1 MALPNAEQETALII
15 TDEETIRLIHELADL
30 TREPIADV
38 IALALDYRICI
49 EKPHH
54 PEIVRRE
61 RIERQAIPL
70 EDRLAE
76 VRAIVKRFNKDR
88 PPGPSI
94 QEYMDDMYDEHGLPK

>member
-1 MALPNAEQETALII
+1 MALTNADQETTLTI
-15 TDEETIRLIHELADL
+15 TDEETCRMAQELADL
-30 TREPIADV
+30 KGEPIDEV
-38 IALALDYRICI
+38 IALAIDYRICI

-70 EDRLAE
+70 EERLAE

-88 PPGPSI
+88 PPGPSSV
-94 QEYMDDMYDEHGLPK
+94 ECTDDMYDEYGLPK